1 MYPKRFV
8 QQGDDIILSIHED
21 AGLPATPI
29 SQRGLRGAIID
40 ASAAN
45 IIFKV
50 ASINFTKAL
59 AANPADP
66 RGRMLS
72 LTDIEAKALPDG
84 ARWVILDLSGPVS
97 IDLAKGVIRKYR

>member
-1 MYPKRFV
+1 MYPKAFV
-8 QQGDDIILSIHED
+8 QQDDDIIINIHDE
-21 AGLPATPI
+21 AGLGATPI
-29 SQRGLRGAIID
+29 SQRSVRGAIID

-50 ASINFTKAL
+50 PAINFTKAL

-72 LTDIEAKALPDG
+72 LTLTEAQALPDG
-84 ARWVILDLSGPVS
+84 ARWVILDLTGPVP